1 MIATERLYL
10 TSDRRRVVEHN
21 NRDASF
27 LLAAPGVE
35 IKKEFVPL
43 VEAFYAAKAK
53 AKPAPEP
60 EPFNPIPI
68 PPASELDLSADD
80 TEGIENRETRIPKA
94 FRKRGRP
101 RKQDTT
107 RRDDPAD

>member
-1 MIATERLYL
+1 M
-10 TSDRRRVVEHN
+10 
-21 NRDASF
+21 
-27 LLAAPGVE
+27 AAQGTQ
-35 IKKEFVPL
+35 IKKEDVPL